1 MATFTLQEDL
11 EFLKQREAVTE
22 NVETSEPVLEEPVVM
37 PTSNIF
43 TLEDDLKLIKEQKP
57 PVDPKEITSQPAI
70 EENINTMSMVDL
82 EKDSRWLD
90 NAKKIY
96 EHEEGK
102 PFTSEESG
110 YNNLGDWFQNRHSK
124 LGFNLTNIG
133 MTALRID
140 DMPQEI
146 QKAWVDSLDLYQ
158 KADGDMESFLRA
170 IKNTAYDPFTIGTAA
185 ISLGAGGVA
194 RLIGGKAASAAAR
207 FSFKEQL
214 KKQLTQKG
222 LTEEVLKKGLKDEG
236 TKQLVKEAVKNV
248 KREGFESVTKTK
260 ISKKVSE
267 EVLKKGLID
276 KSTKQL
282 VKEARKEAAKTVGK
296 AAAIPAAATGATY
309 TGGFSASKQYI
320 KEKEIDPVKT
330 ATDAAIGA
338 VSGYGTGRFLPVIG
352 EKIGRAIAGDKIVE
366 KAVKDASEIVSTP
379 NVKVNTEVVENVAKS
394 TITERLAKIN
404 TAAGRLFSST
414 AGLPKEIFE
423 ASLKR
428 ARGQNALALEI
439 KSTIR
444 GIDKEIKKDN
454 RIGAKITDDQIND
467 FFDTGTV
474 SVNLE
479 GTKTLERLQSARGT
493 IINNEESLNN
503 ILGLKGKQ
511 RIGYRRYGN
520 GTYITRTFESDNN
533 VQYLNR
539 IEDALQGKI
548 SGEFL
553 TKVNN
558 ARTLIKQEAL
568 KANKQLDNETIDGM
582 ILAMVQRLAKPAE
595 KETVITIN
603 PLDVLGRVVGKEVA
617 GNVAKQSLKRKKNI
631 AKPILELLGEQGG
644 AVSRLSTTLTKQKQL
659 LNEVEFLADVD
670 KFARQALKDSGSD
683 RATVQ
688 LGGLVSFLP
697 KQTVNIVQKKIP
709 KGVKREDVAIVGAS
723 KDFEDLTSEVLG
735 SSIGGKTT
743 LLKDL
748 YTSPQF
754 YKFVNNGID
763 YWSNP
768 KSTGGK
774 FTGQTFGNLAALGQA
789 TQTIFDQPAYL
800 INTWGAVQGLATNGY
815 MFRPIKGV
823 KAIKQAGQD
832 IYKEYFDVSGLS
844 KAGLK
849 RLTKLKEQGVID
861 SDLSAEIIRK
871 NINLYGKETSNAFSK
886 GYRKSMDALSQA
898 YGTPDTYA
906 KLVAH
911 NLEMKRLKKIYP
923 DLDEDEI
930 FSRAS
935 QRVRD
940 TMPSY
945 TVASP
950 FARQLSKLPI
960 GTYALFPAEMARTT
974 KNIIK
979 IGGKDFIEGI
989 RTGNVEQVKTGL
1001 ARLGGLTI
1009 TAGGLAAYEE
1019 SNNEAYGITSD
1030 NQRALDASAPL
1041 WGQGGGRIFLQGFEE
1056 NKNGELITRY
1066 VSSAAYDAQD
1076 YLKVPIRQ
1084 LIGRALAGEPLAEFE
1099 FDQLGESV
1107 TSSILGPYVNPKF
1120 LTDALLN
1127 IVSKDT
1133 YDPSRPGFNL
1143 ENIKR
1148 GALELG
1154 SAFEPGTVEIIRKYL
1169 DQLSA
1174 EEVDQVARQANGYP
1188 LTPDDLQTW
1197 MSTGIRPQTVDVD
1210 KAIRSSLGADTR
1222 QLKASDSE
1230 FFNYLRQI
1238 KPQIV
1243 TEELANSIVDEYRSR
1258 MEDKLKVTRR
1268 IQDKFNIFNNI
1279 EYTDKR
1285 GNAKK
1290 FSDTNRVF
1298 RAVTDNGRLGKI
1310 DVNLATASKGRFIP
1324 INPSDRRVINLFT
1337 EKFSDKNPVGL
1348 LNRLQEVRKEFATDT
1363 VVE

>member
-214 KKQLTQKG
+214 KKQLAQNS
-222 LTEEVLKKGLKDEG
+222 LTKEVIEKRVG
-236 TKQLVKEAVKNV
+236 TPFLKEA
-248 KREGFESVTKTK
+248 
-260 ISKKVSE
+260 
-267 EVLKKGLID
+267 
-276 KSTKQL
+276 

-309 TGGFSASKQYI
+309 AGGFSASKQYI

-338 VSGYGTGRFLPVIG
+338 VSGYGTGRFLPVVG

-428 ARGQNALALEI
+428 TRGQNALALEI

-444 GIDKEIKKDN
+444 GINKQIKKDN
-454 RIGAKITDDQIND
+454 KTGAKITDDQVND
-467 FFDTGTV
+467 FFDNGVV
-474 SVNLE
+474 SENLQ
-479 GTKTLERLQSARGT
+479 GTKTLERLQSAREVIT
-493 IINNEESLNN
+493 KNEDSLNN
-503 ILGLKGKQ
+503 VLGLKDKQ
-511 RIGYRRYGN
+511 RIGYRREGDA
-520 GTYITRTFESDNN
+520 TYVTRTFEANNN

-539 IEDALQGKI
+539 IEDALKGKI

-558 ARTLIKQEAL
+558 ARTFIREEAR

-582 ILAMVQRLAKPAE
+582 VLAMVQRLAKPVE

-603 PLDVLGRVVGKEVA
+603 PLDLLGSVVGKEVA
-617 GNVAKQSLKRKKNI
+617 SSVAKKSLKQKKNL
-631 AKPILELLGEQGG
+631 AKPILELLGEERG
-644 AVSRLSTTLTKQKQL
+644 AISRLSTTLTKQKQL

-670 KFARQALKDSGSD
+670 KFARQALKDSASD

-688 LGGLVSFLP
+688 LGGLVSFFP
-697 KQTVNIVQKKIP
+697 KQTVDIVQKKTP
-709 KGVKREDVAIVGAS
+709 TVGAS
-723 KDFEDLTSEVLG
+723 KSFEDLTAEVLG
-735 SSIGGKTT
+735 ASIGGKTP

-768 KSTGGK
+768 KSVGGK

-789 TQTIFDQPAYL
+789 TQTIFDLPAYL

-815 MFRPIKGV
+815 MFSPIKGV
-823 KAIKQAGQD
+823 KAIKQSGQD

-844 KAGLK
+844 KVGLK

-950 FARQLSKLPI
+950 IARQLSKLPI

-974 KNIIK
+974 KNVIK
-979 IGGKDFIEGI
+979 IGGKDLIEGM
-989 RTGNVEQVKTGL
+989 RTGNVEQMKTGL

-1056 NKNGELITRY
+1056 NKNGELTTRY

-1084 LIGRALAGEPLAEFE
+1084 LIGKALAGEPLNEFE
-1099 FDQLGESV
+1099 FDRLGESV
-1107 TSSILGPYVNPKF
+1107 ASSIFGPYVNPKF
-1120 LTDALLN
+1120 LTDSLLN
-1127 IVSKDT
+1127 IASKDT
-1133 YDPSRPGFNL
+1133 YDPSRPGVNI

-1148 GALELG
+1148 GALELA
-1154 SAFEPGTVEIIRKYL
+1154 SAFEPGTIQIIRKYL
-1169 DQLSA
+1169 DQLNA
-1174 EEVDQVARQANGYP
+1174 EEVGEVVRQANGYP
-1188 LTPDDLQTW
+1188 LSPDDLETW
-1197 MSTGIRPQTVDVD
+1197 AATGIRPQTVDVD
-1210 KAIRSSLGADTR
+1210 KAIRSSLSTDLR

-1230 FFNYLRQI
+1230 FFNYLREI
-1238 KPQIV
+1238 KPQIA
-1243 TEELANSIVDEYRSR
+1243 TEDLANQIVDEYRSR
-1258 MEDKLKVTRR
+1258 MEDKLNITRR
-1268 IQDKFNIFNNI
+1268 IRDKFDIFNGI
-1279 EYTDKR
+1279 TYTDKR
-1285 GNAKK
+1285 GNEKT

-1298 RAVTDNGRLGKI
+1298 RAVTDNGLLGRP
-1310 DVNLATASKGRFIP
+1310 DNDLVTASKGRFIP
-1324 INPSDRRVINLFT
+1324 IDPTNNRVINLFT
-1337 EKFSDKNPVGL
+1337 EKFADRDPMGL
-1348 LNRLQEVRKEFATDT
+1348 LRRLQDVRKEFSLTN
-1363 VVE
+1363 VEE

>member
-214 KKQLTQKG
+214 KKQLAQNS
-222 LTEEVLKKGLKDEG
+222 LTKEVIEKRVG
-236 TKQLVKEAVKNV
+236 TPFLKEA
-248 KREGFESVTKTK
+248 
-260 ISKKVSE
+260 
-267 EVLKKGLID
+267 
-276 KSTKQL
+276 

-309 TGGFSASKQYI
+309 AGGFSASKQYI

-338 VSGYGTGRFLPVIG
+338 VSGYGTGRFLPVVG

-428 ARGQNALALEI
+428 TRGQNALALEI

-444 GIDKEIKKDN
+444 GINKQIKKDN
-454 RIGAKITDDQIND
+454 KTGAKITDDQVND
-467 FFDTGTV
+467 FFDNGVV
-474 SVNLE
+474 SENLQ
-479 GTKTLERLQSARGT
+479 GTKTLERLQSAREVIT
-493 IINNEESLNN
+493 KNEDSLNN
-503 ILGLKGKQ
+503 VLGLKDKQ
-511 RIGYRRYGN
+511 RIGYRREGDA
-520 GTYITRTFESDNN
+520 TYITRTFEANNN

-539 IEDALQGKI
+539 IEDALKGKI

-558 ARTLIKQEAL
+558 ARTFIREEAR

-582 ILAMVQRLAKPAE
+582 VLAMVQRLAKPVE

-603 PLDVLGRVVGKEVA
+603 PLDLLGSVVGKEVA
-617 GNVAKQSLKRKKNI
+617 SSVAKKSLKQKKNL
-631 AKPILELLGEQGG
+631 AKPILELLGEERG
-644 AVSRLSTTLTKQKQL
+644 AISRLSTTLTKQKQL

-670 KFARQALKDSGSD
+670 KFARQALKDSASD

-688 LGGLVSFLP
+688 LGGLVSFFP
-697 KQTVNIVQKKIP
+697 KQTVDIVQKKTP
-709 KGVKREDVAIVGAS
+709 TVGAS
-723 KDFEDLTSEVLG
+723 KSFEDLTAEVLG
-735 SSIGGKTT
+735 ASIGGKTP

-768 KSTGGK
+768 KSVGGK

-789 TQTIFDQPAYL
+789 TQTIFDLPAYL

-815 MFRPIKGV
+815 MFSPIKGV
-823 KAIKQAGQD
+823 KAIKQSGQD

-844 KAGLK
+844 KVGLK

-950 FARQLSKLPI
+950 IARQLSKLPI

-974 KNIIK
+974 KNVIK
-979 IGGKDFIEGI
+979 IGGKDLIEGM
-989 RTGNVEQVKTGL
+989 RTGNVEQMKTGL

-1056 NKNGELITRY
+1056 NKNGELTTRY

-1084 LIGRALAGEPLAEFE
+1084 LIGKALAGEPLNEFE
-1099 FDQLGESV
+1099 FDRLGESV
-1107 TSSILGPYVNPKF
+1107 ASSIFGPYVNPKF
-1120 LTDALLN
+1120 LTDSLLN
-1127 IVSKDT
+1127 IASKDT
-1133 YDPSRPGFNL
+1133 YDPSRPGVNI

-1148 GALELG
+1148 GALELA
-1154 SAFEPGTVEIIRKYL
+1154 SAFEPGTIQIIRKYL
-1169 DQLSA
+1169 DQLNA
-1174 EEVDQVARQANGYP
+1174 EEVGEVVRQANGYP
-1188 LTPDDLQTW
+1188 LSPDDLETW
-1197 MSTGIRPQTVDVD
+1197 AATGIRPQTVDVD
-1210 KAIRSSLGADTR
+1210 KAIRSSLSTDLR

-1230 FFNYLRQI
+1230 FFNYLREI
-1238 KPQIV
+1238 KPQIA
-1243 TEELANSIVDEYRSR
+1243 TEDLANQIVDEYRSR
-1258 MEDKLKVTRR
+1258 MEDKLNITRR
-1268 IQDKFNIFNNI
+1268 IRDKFDIFNGI
-1279 EYTDKR
+1279 TYTDKR
-1285 GNAKK
+1285 GNEKT

-1298 RAVTDNGRLGKI
+1298 RAVTDNGLLGRP
-1310 DVNLATASKGRFIP
+1310 DNDLVTASKGRFIP
-1324 INPSDRRVINLFT
+1324 IDPTNNRVINLFT
-1337 EKFSDKNPVGL
+1337 EKFADRDPMGL
-1348 LNRLQEVRKEFATDT
+1348 LRRLQDVRKEFSLTN
-1363 VVE
+1363 VEE

>member
-214 KKQLTQKG
+214 KKQLAQNS
-222 LTEEVLKKGLKDEG
+222 LTKEVIEKRVG
-236 TKQLVKEAVKNV
+236 TPFLKEA
-248 KREGFESVTKTK
+248 
-260 ISKKVSE
+260 
-267 EVLKKGLID
+267 
-276 KSTKQL
+276 

-309 TGGFSASKQYI
+309 AGGFSASKQYI

-338 VSGYGTGRFLPVIG
+338 VSGYGTGRFLPVVG

-414 AGLPKEIFE
+414 AGLPKEMFE

-428 ARGQNALALEI
+428 TRGQNALALEI

-444 GIDKEIKKDN
+444 GINKQIKKDN
-454 RIGAKITDDQIND
+454 KTGAKITDDQVND
-467 FFDTGTV
+467 FFDNGVV
-474 SVNLE
+474 SENLQ
-479 GTKTLERLQSARGT
+479 GTKTLERLQSAREVIT
-493 IINNEESLNN
+493 KNEDSLNN
-503 ILGLKGKQ
+503 VLGLKDKQ
-511 RIGYRRYGN
+511 RIGYRREGDA
-520 GTYITRTFESDNN
+520 TYITRTFEANNN

-539 IEDALQGKI
+539 IEDALKGKI

-558 ARTLIKQEAL
+558 ARTFIREEAR

-582 ILAMVQRLAKPAE
+582 VLAMVQRLAKPVE

-603 PLDVLGRVVGKEVA
+603 PLDLLGSVVGKEVA
-617 GNVAKQSLKRKKNI
+617 SSVAKKSLKQKKNL
-631 AKPILELLGEQGG
+631 AKPILELLGEERG
-644 AVSRLSTTLTKQKQL
+644 AISRLSTTLTKQKQL

-670 KFARQALKDSGSD
+670 KFARQALKDSASD

-688 LGGLVSFLP
+688 LGGLVSFFP
-697 KQTVNIVQKKIP
+697 KQTVDIVQKKTP
-709 KGVKREDVAIVGAS
+709 TVGAS
-723 KDFEDLTSEVLG
+723 KSFEDLTAEVLG
-735 SSIGGKTT
+735 ASIGGKTP

-768 KSTGGK
+768 KSVGGK

-789 TQTIFDQPAYL
+789 TQTIFDLPAYL

-815 MFRPIKGV
+815 MFSPIKGV
-823 KAIKQAGQD
+823 KAIKQSGQD

-844 KAGLK
+844 KVGLK

-950 FARQLSKLPI
+950 IARQLSKLPI

-974 KNIIK
+974 KNVIK
-979 IGGKDFIEGI
+979 IGGKDLIEGM
-989 RTGNVEQVKTGL
+989 RTGNVEQMKTGL

-1056 NKNGELITRY
+1056 NKNGELTTRY

-1084 LIGRALAGEPLAEFE
+1084 LIGKALAGEPLNEFE
-1099 FDQLGESV
+1099 FDRLGESV
-1107 TSSILGPYVNPKF
+1107 ASSIFGPYVNPKF
-1120 LTDALLN
+1120 LTDSLLN
-1127 IVSKDT
+1127 IASKDT
-1133 YDPSRPGFNL
+1133 YDPSRPGVNI

-1148 GALELG
+1148 GALELA
-1154 SAFEPGTVEIIRKYL
+1154 SAFEPGTIEIIRKYL

-1174 EEVDQVARQANGYP
+1174 EEVGEVVRQANGYP
-1188 LTPDDLQTW
+1188 LSPDDLETW
-1197 MSTGIRPQTVDVD
+1197 AATGIRPQTVDVD
-1210 KAIRSSLGADTR
+1210 KAIRSSLSTDLR

-1230 FFNYLRQI
+1230 FFNYLREI
-1238 KPQIV
+1238 KPQIA
-1243 TEELANSIVDEYRSR
+1243 TEDLANQIVDEYRSR
-1258 MEDKLKVTRR
+1258 MEDKLNITRR
-1268 IQDKFNIFNNI
+1268 IRDKFDIFNGI
-1279 EYTDKR
+1279 TYTDKR
-1285 GNAKK
+1285 GNEKT

-1298 RAVTDNGRLGKI
+1298 RAVTDNGLLGRP
-1310 DVNLATASKGRFIP
+1310 DNDLVTASKGRFIP
-1324 INPSDRRVINLFT
+1324 IDPTNNRVINLFT
-1337 EKFSDKNPVGL
+1337 EKFADRDPMGL
-1348 LNRLQEVRKEFATDT
+1348 LRRLQDVRKEFSLTN
-1363 VVE
+1363 VEE

>member
-22 NVETSEPVLEEPVVM
+22 NVETSEPVLEEPVVI

-43 TLEDDLKLIKEQKP
+43 TLEDDLKIIKEQKP

-82 EKDSRWLD
+82 EKDNRWLD

-96 EHEEGK
+96 EYEEGK

-194 RLIGGKAASAAAR
+194 KLIGGRAAAAAAR

-214 KKQLTQKG
+214 KKQLAQNS
-222 LTEEVLKKGLKDEG
+222 LTKEVIEKRVG
-236 TKQLVKEAVKNV
+236 TPFLKEA
-248 KREGFESVTKTK
+248 
-260 ISKKVSE
+260 
-267 EVLKKGLID
+267 
-276 KSTKQL
+276 
-282 VKEARKEAAKTVGK
+282 VKEARKKAAKTVGK

-309 TGGFSASKQYI
+309 VGGFSASKQYI

-338 VSGYGTGRFLPVIG
+338 VSGYGTGRFLPVVG

-428 ARGQNALALEI
+428 TRGQNALALEI

-444 GIDKEIKKDN
+444 GINKQIKKDN
-454 RIGAKITDDQIND
+454 KTGAKITDDQVND
-467 FFDTGTV
+467 FFDNGVV
-474 SVNLE
+474 SENLQ
-479 GTKTLERLQSARGT
+479 GTKTLERLQSARQVIT
-493 IINNEESLNN
+493 KNEDSLNN
-503 ILGLKGKQ
+503 VLGLKDKQ
-511 RIGYRRYGN
+511 RIGYRREGDA
-520 GTYITRTFESDNN
+520 TYITRTFEANNN

-539 IEDALQGKI
+539 IEDALKGKV

-553 TKVNN
+553 TKVDN
-558 ARTLIKQEAL
+558 ARAFIKEEAR
-568 KANKQLDNETIDGM
+568 KANKQLDDETVDGM
-582 ILAMVQRLAKPAE
+582 ILAMVQRLAKPVE

-603 PLDVLGRVVGKEVA
+603 PLDLLGSVVSKEVA
-617 GNVAKQSLKRKKNI
+617 SSVAKKSLKQKKNL
-631 AKPILELLGEQGG
+631 AKPILELLGEERG
-644 AVSRLSTTLTKQKQL
+644 AISRLSTTLTKQKQL

-670 KFARQALKDSGSD
+670 KFARQALKDSASD

-688 LGGLVSFLP
+688 LGGLVSFFP
-697 KQTVNIVQKKIP
+697 KQTVDIVQKKTP
-709 KGVKREDVAIVGAS
+709 TVGAS
-723 KDFEDLTSEVLG
+723 KSFEDLTAEVLG
-735 SSIGGKTT
+735 ASIGGKTP

-768 KSTGGK
+768 NSVGGK

-789 TQTIFDQPAYL
+789 TQTIFDLPAYL

-815 MFRPIKGV
+815 MFSPIKGAR
-823 KAIKQAGQD
+823 AIKQAGQD
-832 IYKEYFDVSGLS
+832 LYKEYFDVSGLS
-844 KAGLK
+844 NAGLK

-861 SDLSAEIIRK
+861 SDLSAEIIKK
-871 NINLYGKETSNAFSK
+871 NINLYGREASNAFSK

-911 NLEMKRLKKIYP
+911 NLEMKRLKKMYP

-950 FARQLSKLPI
+950 FARQLSRLPI

-974 KNIIK
+974 KNVIK
-979 IGGKDFIEGI
+979 IGGKDLIEGI
-989 RTGNVEQVKTGL
+989 RTGNVEQMKTGL

-1009 TAGGLAAYEE
+1009 TAGGLVAYEE
-1019 SNNEAYGITSD
+1019 SNNEAYGIKS
-1030 NQRALDASAPL
+1030 NHQRALDASAPL

-1056 NKNGELITRY
+1056 NKDGELTTRY

-1107 TSSILGPYVNPKF
+1107 ASSIFGPYVNPKF
-1120 LTDALLN
+1120 LTDSLLN
-1127 IVSKDT
+1127 IASKDT
-1133 YDPSRPGFNL
+1133 YDPSRPGVNI

-1148 GALELG
+1148 GALELA
-1154 SAFEPGTVEIIRKYL
+1154 SAFEPGTVEIVRKYL

-1174 EEVDQVARQANGYP
+1174 EEVDEVARQANGYP
-1188 LTPDDLQTW
+1188 LSTDDLETW
-1197 MSTGIRPQTVDVD
+1197 AATGIRPQTVDVD
-1210 KAIRSSLGADTR
+1210 KAIRSSLSTDLR

-1230 FFNYLRQI
+1230 FFNYLREI
-1238 KPQIV
+1238 KPQIA
-1243 TEELANSIVDEYRSR
+1243 TEDLANQIVDEYRSR
-1258 MEDKLKVTRR
+1258 MEDKLNVTRR
-1268 IQDKFNIFNNI
+1268 IRDKFDIFNGI
-1279 EYTDKR
+1279 TYTDKK
-1285 GNAKK
+1285 GNEKT

-1298 RAVTDNGRLGKI
+1298 RAVTDNGLLGRP
-1310 DVNLATASKGRFIP
+1310 DNDLVTASKGRFIP
-1324 INPSDRRVINLFT
+1324 INPTNRQVINLFT
-1337 EKFSDKNPVGL
+1337 EKFADRDPMGL
-1348 LNRLQEVRKEFATDT
+1348 LRRLQDVRKEFSLTD
-1363 VVE
+1363 VEE

>member
-214 KKQLTQKG
+214 KKQLAQNS
-222 LTEEVLKKGLKDEG
+222 LTKEVIEKRVG
-236 TKQLVKEAVKNV
+236 TPFLKEA
-248 KREGFESVTKTK
+248 
-260 ISKKVSE
+260 
-267 EVLKKGLID
+267 
-276 KSTKQL
+276 

-309 TGGFSASKQYI
+309 AGGFSASKQYI

-338 VSGYGTGRFLPVIG
+338 VSGYGTGRFLPVVG

-428 ARGQNALALEI
+428 TRGQNALALEI

-444 GIDKEIKKDN
+444 GINKQIKKDN
-454 RIGAKITDDQIND
+454 KTGAKITDDQVND
-467 FFDTGTV
+467 FFDNGVV
-474 SVNLE
+474 SENLQ
-479 GTKTLERLQSARGT
+479 GTKTLERLQSAREVIT
-493 IINNEESLNN
+493 KNEDSLNN
-503 ILGLKGKQ
+503 VLGLKDKQ
-511 RIGYRRYGN
+511 RIGYRREGDA
-520 GTYITRTFESDNN
+520 TYITRTFEANNN

-539 IEDALQGKI
+539 IEDALKGKI

-558 ARTLIKQEAL
+558 ARTFIREEAR

-582 ILAMVQRLAKPAE
+582 VLAMVQRLAKPVE

-603 PLDVLGRVVGKEVA
+603 PLDLLGSVVGKEVA
-617 GNVAKQSLKRKKNI
+617 SSVAKKSLKQKKNL
-631 AKPILELLGEQGG
+631 AKPILELLGEERG
-644 AVSRLSTTLTKQKQL
+644 AISRLSTTLTKQKQL

-670 KFARQALKDSGSD
+670 KFARQALKDSASD

-688 LGGLVSFLP
+688 LGGLVSFFP
-697 KQTVNIVQKKIP
+697 KQTVDIVQKKTP
-709 KGVKREDVAIVGAS
+709 TVGAS
-723 KDFEDLTSEVLG
+723 KSFEDLTAEVLG
-735 SSIGGKTT
+735 ASIGGKTP

-768 KSTGGK
+768 KSVGGK

-789 TQTIFDQPAYL
+789 TQTIFDLPAYL

-815 MFRPIKGV
+815 MFSPIKGV
-823 KAIKQAGQD
+823 KAIKQSGQD

-844 KAGLK
+844 KVGLK

-950 FARQLSKLPI
+950 IARQLSKLPI

-974 KNIIK
+974 KNVIK
-979 IGGKDFIEGI
+979 IGGKDLIEGM
-989 RTGNVEQVKTGL
+989 RTGNVEQMKTGL

-1056 NKNGELITRY
+1056 NKNGELTTRY

-1084 LIGRALAGEPLAEFE
+1084 LIGKALAGEPLNEFE
-1099 FDQLGESV
+1099 FDRLGESV
-1107 TSSILGPYVNPKF
+1107 ASSIFGPYVNPKF
-1120 LTDALLN
+1120 LTDSLLN
-1127 IVSKDT
+1127 IASKDT
-1133 YDPSRPGFNL
+1133 YDPSRPGVNI

-1148 GALELG
+1148 GALELA
-1154 SAFEPGTVEIIRKYL
+1154 SAFEPGTIQIIRKYL

-1174 EEVDQVARQANGYP
+1174 EEVGEVVRQANGYP
-1188 LTPDDLQTW
+1188 LSPDDLETW
-1197 MSTGIRPQTVDVD
+1197 AATGIRPQTVDVD
-1210 KAIRSSLGADTR
+1210 KAIRSSLSTDLR

-1230 FFNYLRQI
+1230 FFNYLREI
-1238 KPQIV
+1238 KPQIA
-1243 TEELANSIVDEYRSR
+1243 TEDLANQIVDEYRSR
-1258 MEDKLKVTRR
+1258 MEDKLNITRR
-1268 IQDKFNIFNNI
+1268 IRDKFDIFNGI
-1279 EYTDKR
+1279 TYTDKR
-1285 GNAKK
+1285 GNEKT

-1298 RAVTDNGRLGKI
+1298 RAVTDNGLLGRP
-1310 DVNLATASKGRFIP
+1310 DNDLVTASKGRFIP
-1324 INPSDRRVINLFT
+1324 IDPTNNRVINLFT
-1337 EKFSDKNPVGL
+1337 EKFADRDPMGL
-1348 LNRLQEVRKEFATDT
+1348 LRRLQDVRKEFSLIMLKNRKEYT
-1363 VVE
+1363 

>member
-214 KKQLTQKG
+214 KKQLAQNS
-222 LTEEVLKKGLKDEG
+222 LTKEVIEKRVG
-236 TKQLVKEAVKNV
+236 TPFLKEA
-248 KREGFESVTKTK
+248 
-260 ISKKVSE
+260 
-267 EVLKKGLID
+267 
-276 KSTKQL
+276 

-309 TGGFSASKQYI
+309 AGGFSASKQYI

-338 VSGYGTGRFLPVIG
+338 VSGYGTGRFLPVVG

-414 AGLPKEIFE
+414 AGLPKEMFE

-428 ARGQNALALEI
+428 TRGQNALALEI

-444 GIDKEIKKDN
+444 GINKQIKKDN
-454 RIGAKITDDQIND
+454 KTGAKITDNQVND
-467 FFDTGTV
+467 FFDNGVV
-474 SVNLE
+474 SENLQ
-479 GTKTLERLQSARGT
+479 GTKTLERLQSAREVIT
-493 IINNEESLNN
+493 KNEDSLNN
-503 ILGLKGKQ
+503 VLGLKDKQ
-511 RIGYRRYGN
+511 RIGYRREGDA
-520 GTYITRTFESDNN
+520 TYITRTFEANNN

-539 IEDALQGKI
+539 IEDALKGKI

-558 ARTLIKQEAL
+558 ARTFIREEAR

-582 ILAMVQRLAKPAE
+582 VLAMVQRLAKPVE

-603 PLDVLGRVVGKEVA
+603 PLDLLGSVVGKEVA
-617 GNVAKQSLKRKKNI
+617 SSVAKKSLKQKKNL
-631 AKPILELLGEQGG
+631 AKPILELLGEERG
-644 AVSRLSTTLTKQKQL
+644 AISRLSTTLTKQKQL

-670 KFARQALKDSGSD
+670 KFARQALKDSASD

-688 LGGLVSFLP
+688 LGGLVSFFP
-697 KQTVNIVQKKIP
+697 KQTVDIVQKKTP
-709 KGVKREDVAIVGAS
+709 TVGAS
-723 KDFEDLTSEVLG
+723 KSFEDLTAEVLG
-735 SSIGGKTT
+735 ASIGGKTP

-768 KSTGGK
+768 KSVGGK

-789 TQTIFDQPAYL
+789 TQTIFDLPAYL

-815 MFRPIKGV
+815 MFSPIKGV
-823 KAIKQAGQD
+823 KAIKQSGQD

-844 KAGLK
+844 KVGLK

-950 FARQLSKLPI
+950 IARQLSKLPI

-974 KNIIK
+974 KNVIK
-979 IGGKDFIEGI
+979 IGGKDLIEGM
-989 RTGNVEQVKTGL
+989 RTGNVEQMKTGL

-1056 NKNGELITRY
+1056 NKNGELTTRY

-1084 LIGRALAGEPLAEFE
+1084 LIGKALAGEPLNEFE
-1099 FDQLGESV
+1099 FDRLGESV
-1107 TSSILGPYVNPKF
+1107 ASSIFGPYVNPKF
-1120 LTDALLN
+1120 LTDSLLN
-1127 IVSKDT
+1127 IASKDT
-1133 YDPSRPGFNL
+1133 YDPSRPGVNI

-1148 GALELG
+1148 GALELA
-1154 SAFEPGTVEIIRKYL
+1154 SAFEPGTIQIIRKYL
-1169 DQLSA
+1169 DQLNA
-1174 EEVDQVARQANGYP
+1174 EEVGEVVRQANGYP
-1188 LTPDDLQTW
+1188 LSPDDLETW
-1197 MSTGIRPQTVDVD
+1197 AATGIRPQTVDVD
-1210 KAIRSSLGADTR
+1210 KAIRSSLSTDLR

-1230 FFNYLRQI
+1230 FFNYLREI
-1238 KPQIV
+1238 KPQIA
-1243 TEELANSIVDEYRSR
+1243 TEDLANQIVDEYRSR
-1258 MEDKLKVTRR
+1258 MEDKLNITRR
-1268 IQDKFNIFNNI
+1268 IRDKFDIFNGI
-1279 EYTDKR
+1279 TYTDKR
-1285 GNAKK
+1285 GNEKT

-1298 RAVTDNGRLGKI
+1298 RAVTDNGLLGRP
-1310 DVNLATASKGRFIP
+1310 DNDLVTASKGRFIP
-1324 INPSDRRVINLFT
+1324 IDPTNNRVINLFT
-1337 EKFSDKNPVGL
+1337 EKFADRDPMGL
-1348 LNRLQEVRKEFATDT
+1348 LRRLQDVRKEFSLTN
-1363 VVE
+1363 VEE

>member
-214 KKQLTQKG
+214 KKQLAQNS
-222 LTEEVLKKGLKDEG
+222 LTKEVIEKRVG
-236 TKQLVKEAVKNV
+236 TPFLKEA
-248 KREGFESVTKTK
+248 
-260 ISKKVSE
+260 
-267 EVLKKGLID
+267 
-276 KSTKQL
+276 

-309 TGGFSASKQYI
+309 AGGFSASKQYI

-338 VSGYGTGRFLPVIG
+338 VSGYGTGRFLPVVG

-414 AGLPKEIFE
+414 AGLPKEMFE

-428 ARGQNALALEI
+428 TRGQNALALEI

-444 GIDKEIKKDN
+444 GINKQIKKDN
-454 RIGAKITDDQIND
+454 KTGAKITDNQVND
-467 FFDTGTV
+467 FFDNGVV
-474 SVNLE
+474 SENLQ
-479 GTKTLERLQSARGT
+479 GTKTLERLQSAREVIT
-493 IINNEESLNN
+493 KNEDSLNN
-503 ILGLKGKQ
+503 VLGLKDKQ
-511 RIGYRRYGN
+511 RIGYRREGDA
-520 GTYITRTFESDNN
+520 TYITRTFEANNN

-539 IEDALQGKI
+539 IEDALKGKI

-558 ARTLIKQEAL
+558 ARTFIREEAR

-582 ILAMVQRLAKPAE
+582 VLAMVQRLAKPVE

-603 PLDVLGRVVGKEVA
+603 PLDLLGSVVGKEVA
-617 GNVAKQSLKRKKNI
+617 SSVAKKSLKQKKNL
-631 AKPILELLGEQGG
+631 AKPILELLGEERG
-644 AVSRLSTTLTKQKQL
+644 AISRLSTTLTKQKQL

-670 KFARQALKDSGSD
+670 KFARQALKDSASD

-688 LGGLVSFLP
+688 LGGLVSFFP
-697 KQTVNIVQKKIP
+697 KQTVDIVQKKTP
-709 KGVKREDVAIVGAS
+709 TVGAS
-723 KDFEDLTSEVLG
+723 KSFEDLTAEVLG
-735 SSIGGKTT
+735 ASIGGKTP

-768 KSTGGK
+768 KSVGGK

-789 TQTIFDQPAYL
+789 TQTIFDLPAYL

-815 MFRPIKGV
+815 MFSPIKGV
-823 KAIKQAGQD
+823 KAIKQSGQD

-844 KAGLK
+844 KVGLK

-950 FARQLSKLPI
+950 IARQLSKLPI

-974 KNIIK
+974 KNVIK
-979 IGGKDFIEGI
+979 IGGKDLIEGM
-989 RTGNVEQVKTGL
+989 RTGNVEQMKTGL

-1056 NKNGELITRY
+1056 NKNGELTTRY

-1084 LIGRALAGEPLAEFE
+1084 LIGKALAGEPLNEFE
-1099 FDQLGESV
+1099 FDRLGESV
-1107 TSSILGPYVNPKF
+1107 ASSIFGPYVNPKF
-1120 LTDALLN
+1120 LTDSLLN
-1127 IVSKDT
+1127 IASKDT
-1133 YDPSRPGFNL
+1133 YDPSRPGVNI

-1148 GALELG
+1148 GALELA
-1154 SAFEPGTVEIIRKYL
+1154 SAFEPGTIEIIRKYL

-1174 EEVDQVARQANGYP
+1174 EEVGEVVRQANGYP
-1188 LTPDDLQTW
+1188 LSPDDLETW
-1197 MSTGIRPQTVDVD
+1197 AATGIRPQTVDVD
-1210 KAIRSSLGADTR
+1210 KAIRSSLSTDLR

-1230 FFNYLRQI
+1230 FFNYLREI
-1238 KPQIV
+1238 KPQIA
-1243 TEELANSIVDEYRSR
+1243 TEDLANQIVDEYRSR
-1258 MEDKLKVTRR
+1258 MEDKLNITRR
-1268 IQDKFNIFNNI
+1268 IRDKFDIFNGI
-1279 EYTDKR
+1279 TYTDKR
-1285 GNAKK
+1285 GNEKT

-1298 RAVTDNGRLGKI
+1298 RAVTDNGLLGRP
-1310 DVNLATASKGRFIP
+1310 DNDLVTASKGRFIP
-1324 INPSDRRVINLFT
+1324 IDPTNNRVINLFT
-1337 EKFSDKNPVGL
+1337 EKFADRDPMGL
-1348 LNRLQEVRKEFATDT
+1348 LRRLQDVRKEFSLTN
-1363 VVE
+1363 VEE

>member
-22 NVETSEPVLEEPVVM
+22 NVETSEPVLEEPVVI

-43 TLEDDLKLIKEQKP
+43 TLEDDLKIIKEQKP

-82 EKDSRWLD
+82 EKDNRWLD

-96 EHEEGK
+96 EYEEGK

-194 RLIGGKAASAAAR
+194 KLIGGRAAAAAAR

-214 KKQLTQKG
+214 KKQLAQNS
-222 LTEEVLKKGLKDEG
+222 LTKEVIEKRVG
-236 TKQLVKEAVKNV
+236 TPFLKEA
-248 KREGFESVTKTK
+248 
-260 ISKKVSE
+260 
-267 EVLKKGLID
+267 
-276 KSTKQL
+276 
-282 VKEARKEAAKTVGK
+282 VKEARKKAAKTVGK

-309 TGGFSASKQYI
+309 VGGFSASKQYI

-338 VSGYGTGRFLPVIG
+338 VSGYGTGRFLPVVG

-428 ARGQNALALEI
+428 TRGQNALALEI

-444 GIDKEIKKDN
+444 GINKQIKKDN
-454 RIGAKITDDQIND
+454 KTGAKITDDQVND
-467 FFDTGTV
+467 FFDNGVV
-474 SVNLE
+474 SENLQ
-479 GTKTLERLQSARGT
+479 GTKTLERLQSARQVIT
-493 IINNEESLNN
+493 KNEDSLNN
-503 ILGLKGKQ
+503 VLGLKDKQ
-511 RIGYRRYGN
+511 RIGYRREGDA
-520 GTYITRTFESDNN
+520 TYITRTFEANNN

-539 IEDALQGKI
+539 IEDALKGKV

-553 TKVNN
+553 TKVDN
-558 ARTLIKQEAL
+558 ARAFIKEEAR
-568 KANKQLDNETIDGM
+568 KANKQLDDETVDGM
-582 ILAMVQRLAKPAE
+582 ILAMVQRLAKPVE

-603 PLDVLGRVVGKEVA
+603 PLDLLGSVVSKEVA
-617 GNVAKQSLKRKKNI
+617 SSVAKKSLKQKKNL
-631 AKPILELLGEQGG
+631 AKPILELLGEERG
-644 AVSRLSTTLTKQKQL
+644 AISRLSTTLTKQKQL

-670 KFARQALKDSGSD
+670 KFARQALKDSASD

-688 LGGLVSFLP
+688 LGGLVSFFP
-697 KQTVNIVQKKIP
+697 KQTVDIVQKKTP
-709 KGVKREDVAIVGAS
+709 TVGAS
-723 KDFEDLTSEVLG
+723 KSFEDLTAEVLG
-735 SSIGGKTT
+735 ASIGGKTP

-768 KSTGGK
+768 NSVGGK

-789 TQTIFDQPAYL
+789 TQTIFDLPAYL

-815 MFRPIKGV
+815 MFSPIKGAR
-823 KAIKQAGQD
+823 AIKQAGQD
-832 IYKEYFDVSGLS
+832 LYKEYFDVSGLS
-844 KAGLK
+844 NAGLK

-861 SDLSAEIIRK
+861 SDLSAEIIKK
-871 NINLYGKETSNAFSK
+871 NINLYGREASNAFSK

-911 NLEMKRLKKIYP
+911 NLEMKRLKKMYP

-950 FARQLSKLPI
+950 FARQLSRLPI

-974 KNIIK
+974 KNVIK
-979 IGGKDFIEGI
+979 IGGKDLIEGI
-989 RTGNVEQVKTGL
+989 RTGNVEQMKTGL

-1009 TAGGLAAYEE
+1009 TAGGLVAYEE
-1019 SNNEAYGITSD
+1019 SNNEAYGIKS
-1030 NQRALDASAPL
+1030 NHQRALDASAPL

-1056 NKNGELITRY
+1056 NKDGELTTRY

-1107 TSSILGPYVNPKF
+1107 ASSIFGPYVNPKF
-1120 LTDALLN
+1120 LTDSLLN
-1127 IVSKDT
+1127 IASKDT
-1133 YDPSRPGFNL
+1133 YDPSRPGVNI

-1148 GALELG
+1148 GALELA
-1154 SAFEPGTVEIIRKYL
+1154 SAFEPGTVEIVRKYL

-1174 EEVDQVARQANGYP
+1174 EEVDEVARQANGYP
-1188 LTPDDLQTW
+1188 LSTDDLETW
-1197 MSTGIRPQTVDVD
+1197 AATGIRPQTVDVD
-1210 KAIRSSLGADTR
+1210 KAIRSSLSTDLR

-1230 FFNYLRQI
+1230 FFNYLREI
-1238 KPQIV
+1238 KPQIA
-1243 TEELANSIVDEYRSR
+1243 TEDLANQIVDEYRSR
-1258 MEDKLKVTRR
+1258 MEDKLNVTRR
-1268 IQDKFNIFNNI
+1268 IRDKFDIFNGI
-1279 EYTDKR
+1279 TYTDKK
-1285 GNAKK
+1285 GNEKT

-1298 RAVTDNGRLGKI
+1298 RAVTDNGLLGRP
-1310 DVNLATASKGRFIP
+1310 DNDLVTASKGRFIP
-1324 INPSDRRVINLFT
+1324 ISPTNRQVINLFT
-1337 EKFSDKNPVGL
+1337 EKFADRDPMGL
-1348 LNRLQEVRKEFATDT
+1348 LRRLQDVRKEFSLTD
-1363 VVE
+1363 VEE

>member
-22 NVETSEPVLEEPVVM
+22 NVETSEPVLEEPVVI

-214 KKQLTQKG
+214 KKQLAQNS
-222 LTEEVLKKGLKDEG
+222 LTKEVIEKRVG
-236 TKQLVKEAVKNV
+236 TPFLKEA
-248 KREGFESVTKTK
+248 
-260 ISKKVSE
+260 
-267 EVLKKGLID
+267 
-276 KSTKQL
+276 

-309 TGGFSASKQYI
+309 AGGFSASKQYI

-338 VSGYGTGRFLPVIG
+338 VSGYGTGRFLPVVG

-428 ARGQNALALEI
+428 TRGQNALALEI

-444 GIDKEIKKDN
+444 GINKQIKKDN
-454 RIGAKITDDQIND
+454 KTGAKITDDQVND
-467 FFDTGTV
+467 FFDNGVV
-474 SVNLE
+474 SENLQ
-479 GTKTLERLQSARGT
+479 GTKTLERLQSAREVIT
-493 IINNEESLNN
+493 KNEDSLNN
-503 ILGLKGKQ
+503 VLGLKDKQ
-511 RIGYRRYGN
+511 RIGYRREGDA
-520 GTYITRTFESDNN
+520 TYITRTFEANNN

-539 IEDALQGKI
+539 IEDALKGKI

-558 ARTLIKQEAL
+558 ARTFIREEAR

-582 ILAMVQRLAKPAE
+582 VLAMVQRLAKPVE

-603 PLDVLGRVVGKEVA
+603 PLDLLGSVVGKEVA
-617 GNVAKQSLKRKKNI
+617 SSVAKKSLKQKKNL
-631 AKPILELLGEQGG
+631 AKPILELLGEERG
-644 AVSRLSTTLTKQKQL
+644 AISRLSTTLTKQKQL

-670 KFARQALKDSGSD
+670 KFARQALKDSASD

-688 LGGLVSFLP
+688 LGGLVSFFP
-697 KQTVNIVQKKIP
+697 KQTVDIVQKKTP
-709 KGVKREDVAIVGAS
+709 TVGAS
-723 KDFEDLTSEVLG
+723 KSFEDLTAEVLG
-735 SSIGGKTT
+735 ASIGGKTP

-768 KSTGGK
+768 KSVGGK

-789 TQTIFDQPAYL
+789 TQTIFDLPAYL

-815 MFRPIKGV
+815 MFSPIKGV
-823 KAIKQAGQD
+823 KAIKQSGQD

-844 KAGLK
+844 KVGLK

-950 FARQLSKLPI
+950 IARQLSKLPI

-974 KNIIK
+974 KNVIK
-979 IGGKDFIEGI
+979 IGGKDLIEGM
-989 RTGNVEQVKTGL
+989 RTGNVEQMKTGL

-1056 NKNGELITRY
+1056 NKNGELTTRY

-1084 LIGRALAGEPLAEFE
+1084 LIGKALAGEPLNEFE
-1099 FDQLGESV
+1099 FDRLGESV
-1107 TSSILGPYVNPKF
+1107 ASSIFGPYVNPKF
-1120 LTDALLN
+1120 LTDSLLN
-1127 IVSKDT
+1127 IASKDT
-1133 YDPSRPGFNL
+1133 YDPSRPGVNI

-1148 GALELG
+1148 GALELA
-1154 SAFEPGTVEIIRKYL
+1154 SAFEPGTIQIIRKYL
-1169 DQLSA
+1169 DQLNA
-1174 EEVDQVARQANGYP
+1174 EEVGEVVRQANGYP
-1188 LTPDDLQTW
+1188 LSPDDLETW
-1197 MSTGIRPQTVDVD
+1197 AATGIRPQTVDVD
-1210 KAIRSSLGADTR
+1210 KAIRSSLSTDLR

-1230 FFNYLRQI
+1230 FFNYLREI
-1238 KPQIV
+1238 KPQIA
-1243 TEELANSIVDEYRSR
+1243 TEDLANQIVDEYRSR
-1258 MEDKLKVTRR
+1258 MEDKLNITRR
-1268 IQDKFNIFNNI
+1268 IRDKFDIFNGI
-1279 EYTDKR
+1279 TYTDKR
-1285 GNAKK
+1285 GNEKT

-1298 RAVTDNGRLGKI
+1298 RAVTDNGLLGRP
-1310 DVNLATASKGRFIP
+1310 DNDLVTASKGRFIP
-1324 INPSDRRVINLFT
+1324 IDPTNNRVINLFT
-1337 EKFSDKNPVGL
+1337 EKFADRDPMGL
-1348 LNRLQEVRKEFATDT
+1348 LRRLQDVRKEFSLTN
-1363 VVE
+1363 VEE